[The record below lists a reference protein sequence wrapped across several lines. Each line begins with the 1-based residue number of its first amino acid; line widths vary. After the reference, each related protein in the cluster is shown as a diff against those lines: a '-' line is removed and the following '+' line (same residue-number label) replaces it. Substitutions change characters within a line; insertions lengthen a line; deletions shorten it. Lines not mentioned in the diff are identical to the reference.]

1 MVNQF
6 ITSLNNYNFN
16 KKVNMNVVNQI
27 KELLGM
33 EVKLA
38 QMKLMDGVT
47 VIEAEAFEPEMG
59 VFIVNGEDKIPMPVG
74 EYMLEDGNILKVEVE
89 GIISSIE
96 MPEQEA
102 PEVEIEVEAPEAEQE
117 MTTEAA
123 TPKRVVESVTKE
135 MFFSEI
141 EKLRAEIAELKLSK
155 TEVVEAVE
163 LSNDNIEVLSHN
175 PDATTEVKK
184 NVFSKKRN
192 ATTFDVVLSKLNK

>member
-1 MVNQF
+1 
-6 ITSLNNYNFN
+6 
-16 KKVNMNVVNQI
+16 MNVVNQI

-38 QMKLMDGVT
+38 QMKLQDGVT
-47 VIEAEAFEPEMG
+47 VIEAEAFEPEMAI
-59 VFIVNGEDKIPMPVG
+59 FIVNEEEKVPMPVG
-74 EYMLEDGNILKVEVE
+74 EYMLEDGNVLKVEVE
-89 GIISSIE
+89 GIIASIE
-96 MPEQEA
+96 MPEEEA
-102 PEVEIEVEAPEAEQE
+102 PEVEEEVETTEKEQE
-117 MTTEAA
+117 MATEAA

-175 PDATTEVKK
+175 PDATTEVKM
-184 NVFSKKRN
+184 NLYSRKRN
-192 ATTFDVVLSKLNK
+192 ATTLDVVLSKLNK

>member
-1 MVNQF
+1 
-6 ITSLNNYNFN
+6 
-16 KKVNMNVVNQI
+16 MNVVNQI

-47 VIEAEAFEPEMG
+47 VIEAETFEVGNYTDTKPS
-59 VFIVNGEDKIPMPVG
+59 VFILNEDERVPMPVG
-74 EYMLEDGNILKVEVE
+74 EYVLEDGNVLKVETE
-89 GIISSIE
+89 GVITSIE
-96 MPEQEA
+96 MPEEEA
-102 PEVEIEVEAPEAEQE
+102 PEVEEEVETTKKEEE
-117 MTTEAA
+117 MATEVAA
-123 TPKRVVESVTKE
+123 PKRVVESVTKE

-175 PDATTEVKK
+175 PEATNEVKM
-184 NVFSKKRN
+184 NLYSKKRQ

>member
-1 MVNQF
+1 
-6 ITSLNNYNFN
+6 
-16 KKVNMNVVNQI
+16 MNVVNQI
-27 KELLGM
+27 KELLGI

-47 VIEAEAFEPEMG
+47 VLEAEAFEPEMA
-59 VFIVNGEDKIPMPVG
+59 VFIVNEDERVPMPVG
-74 EYMLEDGNILKVEVE
+74 EYMLEDGNVLKVEVE
-89 GIISSIE
+89 GVIASIE
-96 MPEQEA
+96 MPEEEA
-102 PEVEIEVEAPEAEQE
+102 PEVEEEVETTKKEEE
-117 MTTEAA
+117 MATEVA

-175 PDATTEVKK
+175 PEATNEVKM
-184 NVFSKKRN
+184 NLYSRKRN

>member
-1 MVNQF
+1 
-6 ITSLNNYNFN
+6 
-16 KKVNMNVVNQI
+16 MNVVNQI

-38 QMKLMDGVT
+38 QMKLQDGVT
-47 VIEAEAFEPEMG
+47 VLEAEAFEPEMA
-59 VFIVNGEDKIPMPVG
+59 VFIVNEDERVPMPVG
-74 EYMLEDGNILKVEVE
+74 EYMLEDGNVLKVEVE
-89 GIISSIE
+89 GVIASIE
-96 MPEQEA
+96 MPEEEA
-102 PEVEIEVEAPEAEQE
+102 PEVEEEVETTKKEEEMNAEV
-117 MTTEAA
+117 A

-175 PDATTEVKK
+175 PEAKSEVKM
-184 NVFSKKRN
+184 NLYSKKRQ

>member
-1 MVNQF
+1 LDF
-6 ITSLNNYNFN
+6 KIN

-47 VIEAEAFEPEMG
+47 VIEAETFEPEMA
-59 VFIVNGEDKIPMPVG
+59 VFIVNEDERVPMPVG
-74 EYMLEDGNILKVEVE
+74 EYMLEDGNVLKVEVE
-89 GIISSIE
+89 GVIASIE
-96 MPEQEA
+96 MPEEEA
-102 PEVEIEVEAPEAEQE
+102 PEVEEEVETTKKEEEMNAEV
-117 MTTEAA
+117 AA
-123 TPKRVVESVTKE
+123 PKRIVESVTKE

-141 EKLRAEIAELKLSK
+141 EKLRAEIAELKSVK
-155 TEVVEAVE
+155 TETVE

-175 PDATTEVKK
+175 PEANNEVKM
-184 NVFSKKRN
+184 NLYSKKRQ

>member
-1 MVNQF
+1 
-6 ITSLNNYNFN
+6 
-16 KKVNMNVVNQI
+16 MNVVNQI

-47 VIEAEAFEPEMG
+47 VLEAEAFEPEMA
-59 VFIVNGEDKIPMPVG
+59 VFIVNEDERVPMPVG
-74 EYMLEDGNILKVEVE
+74 EYMLEDGNVLKVEVE
-89 GIISSIE
+89 GVIASIE
-96 MPEQEA
+96 MPEEEA
-102 PEVEIEVEAPEAEQE
+102 PEVEEVETTKKEEE
-117 MTTEAA
+117 MNAEAA

-163 LSNDNIEVLSHN
+163 LSNDKIEVLSHN
-175 PDATTEVKK
+175 PDATNEVKM
-184 NVFSKKRN
+184 NLYSRKRN

>member
-1 MVNQF
+1 
-6 ITSLNNYNFN
+6 
-16 KKVNMNVVNQI
+16 MNVVNQI

-38 QMKLMDGVT
+38 QMKLQDGIT
-47 VIEAEAFEPEMG
+47 IIEAEAFEPEMA
-59 VFIVNGEDKIPMPVG
+59 VFIVNGEEKVPMPVG
-74 EYMLEDGNILKVEVE
+74 EYMLEDGNVLKVEVE
-89 GIISSIE
+89 GVIASIE
-96 MPEQEA
+96 MPEEEA
-102 PEVEIEVEAPEAEQE
+102 PEVEVEVETTKKEEE
-117 MTTEAA
+117 MATEAA

-175 PDATTEVKK
+175 PDAKTEVKM
-184 NVFSKKRN
+184 NLYSKKRQ

>member
-1 MVNQF
+1 
-6 ITSLNNYNFN
+6 
-16 KKVNMNVVNQI
+16 MNVVNQI

-38 QMKLMDGVT
+38 QMKLQDGVT
-47 VIEAEAFEPEMG
+47 VIEAEAFEPEMA
-59 VFIVNGEDKIPMPVG
+59 VFIVNGTDKVPMPVG
-74 EYMLEDGNILKVEVE
+74 EYMLEDGNVLKVDVE
-89 GIISSIE
+89 GVIAAIETPQEE
-96 MPEQEA
+96 MPVNEETTQT
-102 PEVEIEVEAPEAEQE
+102 PAEME
-117 MTTEAA
+117 MTAETS

-163 LSNDNIEVLSHN
+163 LSNDNVEILTHN
-175 PDATTEVKK
+175 PEATSEVKK
-184 NVFSKKRN
+184 NLYSQKRG

>member
-1 MVNQF
+1 
-6 ITSLNNYNFN
+6 
-16 KKVNMNVVNQI
+16 MNVVNQI

-47 VIEAEAFEPEMG
+47 VIEAEAFEPEMAI
-59 VFIVNGEDKIPMPVG
+59 FIVNEEERVPMPVG
-74 EYMLEDGNILKVEVE
+74 EYMLEDGNVLKVEVE
-89 GIISSIE
+89 GVIASIE
-96 MPEQEA
+96 MPEEEA
-102 PEVEIEVEAPEAEQE
+102 PEVEEEVETTKKEEE
-117 MTTEAA
+117 MATEVA

-175 PDATTEVKK
+175 PEAKSEVKM
-184 NVFSKKRN
+184 NLYSKKRQ

>member
-1 MVNQF
+1 
-6 ITSLNNYNFN
+6 
-16 KKVNMNVVNQI
+16 MNVVNQI
-27 KELLGM
+27 KELLGI

-38 QMKLMDGVT
+38 QMKLQDGVT
-47 VIEAEAFEPEMG
+47 VIEAETFEPEMA
-59 VFIVNGEDKIPMPVG
+59 VFIVNEDEKVPMPVG
-74 EYMLEDGNILKVEVE
+74 EYMLEDGNVLKVEVE

-96 MPEQEA
+96 MPKEEA
-102 PEVEIEVEAPEAEQE
+102 PEVEEEEEATAEKEQE
-117 MTTEAA
+117 MTTEAS

-163 LSNDNIEVLSHN
+163 LSNDKIEVLSHN
-175 PDATTEVKK
+175 PEATNEVKM
-184 NVFSKKRN
+184 NLYSKKRQ